1 MDLSGPPFPPYP
13 GNLAVQNIS
22 SPWTISSVS
31 FVPVTTN
38 GPALG
43 TFNFSVTNPGHGAS
57 AHNGGPLV
65 FDLVDPD
72 GLSFANFAANNLGF
86 FFEADI
92 MDAAGQTGTSG
103 ISTPGV
109 VSAVPEPS
117 SLVLLGSGLVGIAVF
132 LRRRFA

>member
-1 MDLSGPPFPPYP
+1 
-13 GNLAVQNIS
+13 
-22 SPWTISSVS
+22 VS

-38 GPALG
+38 GPPLG
-43 TFNFSVTNPGHGAS
+43 TFNFSVTNPGHGGS